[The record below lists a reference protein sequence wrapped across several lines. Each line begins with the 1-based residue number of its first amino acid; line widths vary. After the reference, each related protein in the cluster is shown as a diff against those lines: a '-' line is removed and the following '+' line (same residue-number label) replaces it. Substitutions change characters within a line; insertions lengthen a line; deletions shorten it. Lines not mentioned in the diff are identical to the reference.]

1 MLSQLVWRINC
12 NVSNISA
19 IAAAGLALS
28 AWLTTRT
35 AHEFQILGE
44 DEQVQDS
51 WNGTEIQQLE
61 VSACKAEV
69 DVLLITGARPWNTNP
84 QTPQDNYTPN
94 VNPPL
99 EPSHVW
105 LSSASTS
112 SSLCYKPAFVLK
124 AAAGER
130 MNKCEGLRWK
140 PPTTHTRFIQNLTM
154 LKWANEHHTKTRMNY
169 ITHYIIDKNTLYN
182 TLFYRQEYTI

>member
-1 MLSQLVWRINC
+1 MLSRLVWRINC

-19 IAAAGLALS
+19 IAAAGLVLS
-28 AWLTTRT
+28 VWLTTRT

-69 DVLLITGARPWNTNP
+69 DVLLITGARPSNTNP

-94 VNPPL
+94 VNPPGL
-99 EPSHVW
+99 EPLKPSHVW
-105 LSSASTS
+105 LSSTSTN
-112 SSLCYKPAFVLK
+112 SSLNYKPAFIWILFWKLLEREWISVK
-124 AAAGER
+124 AYAE
-130 MNKCEGLRWK
+130 NHQQH
-140 PPTTHTRFIQNLTM
+140 THDSF
-154 LKWANEHHTKTRMNY
+154 KWANEHHTKTLSFTLHREANNTELQLMNTF
-169 ITHYIIDKNTLYN
+169 IFT
-182 TLFYRQEYTI
+182 ESV